1 MCIKEWEEDDER
13 KTYGRVKDMKYK
25 GRFTLEVR
33 ISYTSNAAD
42 GGCYV
47 NIHTEKKKKKAAKLC
62 FQINFTSPSG
72 RK

>member
-47 NIHTEKKKKKAAKLC
+47 NIHTEKKKEAAKLC